1 MTRID
6 AWLWSVRAFKTR
18 SMATAAIK
26 GGHVRLNDAP
36 VKPAHEVHPGDV
48 VTIRTPGWD
57 RVLKVVQ
64 PISKRV
70 GAKDA
75 ALAMEDLSLPRPAYL
90 NAPVARRDR
99 GAGRGLA
106 RRPDHYPFDRTW
118 RAPHHPHARRRA
130 G

>member
-75 ALAMEDLSLPRPAYL
+75 ALEMIRVLGADGATYQSVEIHAGDRFTRGERMTLANLCVEAGAKAGLSVKLR
-90 NAPVARRDR
+90 
-99 GAGRGLA
+99 
-106 RRPDHYPFDRTW
+106 
-118 RAPHHPHARRRA
+118 
-130 G
+130 

>member
-1 MTRID
+1 
-6 AWLWSVRAFKTR
+6 
-18 SMATAAIK
+18 MATAAIK

-99 GAGRGLA
+99 GAGRPTKRD
-106 RRPDHYPFDRTW
+106 RRKIDDLMGRSNRQP
-118 RAPHHPHARRRA
+118 
-130 G
+130 

>member
-64 PISKRV
+64 PISRRV

-99 GAGRGLA
+99 GAGRPTKRD
-106 RRPDHYPFDRTW
+106 RRKINDLMGRSN
-118 RAPHHPHARRRA
+118 RQ